1 MSRNHVEGDEL
12 VAKALFDIDDTLE
25 RTLLALERIAV
36 ALEGKPGEKKRLD
49 ETSGTNGTPFLLRCV
64 WHDGRA
70 YLRDFEPGDPQICIG
85 DEPLDEWAREEH
97 FADESEG

>member
-1 MSRNHVEGDEL
+1 MSRDHYTDAEL
-12 VAKALFDIDDTLE
+12 VTNALNNIDDTLE
-25 RTLLALERIAV
+25 RTLLVLERIAV

-49 ETSGTNGTPFLLRCV
+49 KTSGTNGTQFLLRGV
-64 WHDGRA
+64 WHDGKA

-85 DEPLDEWAREEH
+85 DESLDEWAREEH